1 MRDDRRCVTC
11 LRDVTSLLQVP
22 RSEISGGTFKR
33 ACVTYKIAD
42 GRCGPAN
49 LCVCMYC
56 WGCPFMGWEMMPCV
70 TSEERGDCYLGCSGS
85 SMFML
90 RVKNK
95 DLVIPSTPF
104 LRLCLLG
111 APRVHLEGERAARGL
126 AGANFWYV
134 RNSLM
139 CTLRYFLLAF

>member
-1 MRDDRRCVTC
+1 MFDDMRCVTC

-22 RSEISGGTFKR
+22 RSEISGGTFKSE
-33 ACVTYKIAD
+33 CVTYKIAD

-85 SMFML
+85 SMFTL

-95 DLVIPSTPF
+95 DLVFPST
-104 LRLCLLG
+104 LLPLLPCGVG
-111 APRVHLEGERAARGL
+111 APRVQELDR
-126 AGANFWYV
+126 
-134 RNSLM
+134 
-139 CTLRYFLLAF
+139 

>member
-1 MRDDRRCVTC
+1 MGDDWRCVTC

-22 RSEISGGTFKR
+22 RSEISGGTFKSE
-33 ACVTYKIAD
+33 CVTYKIAD

-70 TSEERGDCYLGCSGS
+70 TSEENGDCYLGCSGS

-95 DLVIPSTPF
+95 DLVIPSTLFP
-104 LRLCLLG
+104 LLPLLG
-111 APRVHLEGERAARGL
+111 APRVQEMDR
-126 AGANFWYV
+126 
-134 RNSLM
+134 
-139 CTLRYFLLAF
+139 